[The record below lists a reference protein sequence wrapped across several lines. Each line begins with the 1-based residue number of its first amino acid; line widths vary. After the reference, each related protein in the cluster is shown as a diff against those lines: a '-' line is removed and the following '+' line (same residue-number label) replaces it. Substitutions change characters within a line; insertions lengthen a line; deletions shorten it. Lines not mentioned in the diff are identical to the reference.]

1 MSLTKSSV
9 GHKPDGKWAFD
20 QNVTQC
26 FDDMLA
32 RSIPDYAAMRRLVF
46 DLGSRFVQDR
56 TAIIDLGCSRGDG
69 LAPFL
74 DRFGAC
80 NRYVA
85 IDESGPML
93 AACRE
98 RFAGWL
104 DNGVLEVRQHDLRAG
119 LPALMPASLILS
131 VLTIQFTPIELRQRI
146 VADSFRVLRGGGAVV
161 IVEKVLGPDA
171 AGDRLLVDSY
181 YDLKRANGYSSDD
194 IDAKRV
200 ALQGVLV
207 PQTAEANEQ
216 MLRAEGFRV
225 VPFWRSLNFAGWLA
239 IKPKGASN

>member
-1 MSLTKSSV
+1 V

-20 QNVTQC
+20 AAVTDV
-26 FDDMLA
+26 FPDML
-32 RSIPDYAAMRRLVF
+32 RKSIPAYDDMRRLVF
-46 DLGSRFVQDR
+46 DLGSRFVQER
-56 TAIIDLGCSRGDG
+56 TAVVDLGCSRGDG

-74 DRFGAC
+74 DRFGAG

-85 IDESGPML
+85 IDESAPML

-98 RFAGWL
+98 RFAGWI
-104 DNGVLEVRQHDLRAG
+104 DNGVLEVRQHDLRTG

-131 VLTIQFTPIELRQRI
+131 VLTIQFTPVELRQRV
-146 VADSFRVLRGGGAVV
+146 VADAFRVLRGGGAMIV
-161 IVEKVLGPDA
+161 VEKVLGPDA

-181 YDLKRANGYSSDD
+181 YDRKRANGYSADD